1 MKKTRGNLYWNFQF
15 TGLFDGAEDCYANE
29 ETSISVSS
37 HDFATAYKQ
46 AEAMYSALLKL
57 HPDRVYCAQ
66 VYLRD
71 DDSVQP
77 SASHHIY
84 VTHYIDSDKINAF
97 FSVGADKC
105 LRLTWRA

>member
-15 TGLFDGAEDCYANE
+15 TGLFDGAEDCHANE
-29 ETSISVSS
+29 EVDISVSS

-46 AEAMYSALLKL
+46 AEAMYHALLKL
-57 HPDRVYCAQ
+57 HPDCVYCAH

-71 DDSVQP
+71 DFSVSP
-77 SASHHIY
+77 SANSGIY
-84 VTHYIDSDKINAF
+84 VTHFIDSDKINAF
-97 FSVGADKC
+97 FSAGADRC

>member
-29 ETSISVSS
+29 DVSISVSS
-37 HDFATAYKQ
+37 HDFADAYAK
-46 AEAMYSALLKL
+46 AEAMYTALLKL
-57 HPDRVYCAQ
+57 HPGRVYCAQ

-71 DDSVQP
+71 DDTVKP
-77 SASHHIY
+77 SANHHIY
-84 VTHYIDSDKINAF
+84 VTHYIDSDKISAF

>member
-1 MKKTRGNLYWNFQF
+1 MQKTRGNLYWNFQF

-29 ETSISVSS
+29 DVDISVSS

-46 AEAMYSALLKL
+46 AEAMYYALLKL
-57 HPDRVYCAQ
+57 HPDRVYCGQ

-71 DDSVQP
+71 DGT
-77 SASHHIY
+77 SHPGARHGIY
-84 VTHYIDSDKINAF
+84 VTHYIDSEKLNAF
-97 FSVGADKC
+97 FAVGADRC